1 MLAALKEIIP
11 GADQWPGFAR
21 NTSEQFEARLV
32 SVRVNDSPS
41 LFFHDMAGSVLSVP
55 IAHSEGRVHFADD
68 ENSVGAALAGR
79 LVPLQ
84 YVDNYHE
91 VTERYPYNPN
101 GSIRG
106 VACLTSSDGRVTVL
120 MPHPER
126 AFMSRQL
133 FGEGRAA
140 GPYTGW
146 LRFFENAKAWT
157 DDARQSGQRSERA
170 F

>member
-11 GADQWPGFAR
+11 GADQWPGFVR
-21 NTSEQFEARLV
+21 NSSEQFEARLV

-41 LFFHDMAGSVLSVP
+41 LFFRDMAGSVLSVP
-55 IAHSEGRVHFADD
+55 VAHSEGRVQFADD

-84 YVDNYHE
+84 YVDNYHR
-91 VTERYPYNPN
+91 VTARYPYNPN
-101 GSIRG
+101 GSIEG

-133 FGEGRAA
+133 FCASRAP
-140 GPYTGW
+140 GPDTGW

-157 DDARQSGQRSERA
+157 DDARRSGLRAERA
-170 F
+170 P